1 MQVCEKGEV
10 AKTPQAFHHVCKSLR
25 AARTMRAVRAW
36 YCDPKRSEIKNFG
49 LQELTEVLAEMDRMR
64 AGQDKSNAPAL
75 NSEGQAGN
83 TLAAGDSDVAQILP
97 APPEAAPETRQST
110 RAPSA
115 HEPPAKGENPK
126 NHGLM

>member
-1 MQVCEKGEV
+1 MQVCDKGEV
-10 AKTPQAFHHVCKSLR
+10 AKAPQAFHRVCKSLR

-49 LQELTEVLAEMDRMR
+49 LQELTEVLAEIDRMR

-83 TLAAGDSDVAQILP
+83 TLAAGASDVAQILP
-97 APPEAAPETRQST
+97 APPDVAPETRQSP

-115 HEPPAKGENPK
+115 HEPPAKWENPK
-126 NHGLM
+126 NNRLT